1 VNGVPIN
8 PWGVKNG
15 MTRLKM
21 RPLLTVACLLATFG
35 SAMASGEEGHGDGG
49 MLGFTP
55 FGANDQRSLEQR
67 FDAQLDPADQRA
79 WLKQMSSEPNQVGAP
94 HDKANA
100 EFMLAKFREW
110 GWDAHIETFSVLYPT
125 PKKVALELQGPHPY
139 TAKLNEPAV
148 DGDATSGIKDGVLP
162 PYNVYGGDGDVTAPL
177 VYVNYGM
184 PDDYKELARRGIDV
198 RGKIVITRYGGGW
211 RGLKPKL
218 AQEHGA
224 VGCLI
229 YSDPRDDG
237 YGEGDT
243 YPNGG
248 WRPADGVQR
257 GSVADMQQYPGD
269 PLTPG
274 IGSTPGAKRLALK
287 DAKTILKIPVLPIS
301 YADATP
307 LLQSLTGPMAPSGWR
322 GSLPLAYHVGPS
334 SAAVH
339 MTVLS
344 DWGQKPVYDVIA
356 TITGSTEPDQWIVR
370 GNHHDGWV
378 FGAWDPLAG
387 NVALMAEAKAI
398 GALYKEGWRPKR
410 TLVYASW
417 DGEEPGLLGSTEWAE
432 THAKELQQKAVLYLN
447 SDTNGR
453 GFLNAG
459 GSHSLQHL
467 VNQVAAGVTDPETKV
482 SVRERMRARM
492 LVQGNSKH
500 ANPGEKDDAKLA
512 AQGGD
517 LPIEALGSGSDF
529 SAFLE
534 HLGVASL
541 DLGFGGED
549 DNGGIYHSRYDSF
562 DHFARFG
569 DPTFE
574 YGVALSKVAGH
585 IVLRTADAS
594 VVPMRFGDFSDTL
607 DRYVAELHK
616 LVDDTRADTKEQHEL
631 LEQHAFE
638 LAADPSRPVAPP
650 ARDSDVGDINLAP
663 LDQAAK
669 QLKQSAQ
676 AYEVAYNERASTGF
690 DMPEAQQRQ
699 LNALMGQM
707 EQALSDPAGLPT
719 RPWFKHMIY
728 APGMLTG
735 YGVKTVPGVREALE
749 ARRWNEANQYA
760 VVTAKVLDRYRAQLD
775 RLTALLKKTS

>member
-1 VNGVPIN
+1 
-8 PWGVKNG
+8 
-15 MTRLKM
+15 MTRLKI
-21 RPLLTVACLLATFG
+21 RPLLAACLLATMG
-35 SAMASGEEGHGDGG
+35 SATAAADNRHGNDA

-55 FGANDQRSLEQR
+55 DGAAAQQSLEQR
-67 FDAQLDPADQRA
+67 FDALLDPADQRE

-139 TAKLNEPAV
+139 TAKLNEPPVA
-148 DGDATSGIKDGVLP
+148 GDATSNIQQGVLP

-237 YGEGDT
+237 YAEGDT
-243 YPNGG
+243 YPQGG

-287 DAKTILKIPVLPIS
+287 DAKTLLKIPVIPIS

-307 LLQSLTGPMAPSGWR
+307 LLQSLTGPVAPSNWR
-322 GSLPLAYHVGPS
+322 GSLPVTYHVGPS
-334 SAAVH
+334 TAPVH
-339 MTVLS
+339 LTVQS

-356 TITGSTEPDQWIVR
+356 VLKGSTEPDQWIVR

-378 FGAWDPLAG
+378 FGAWDPLSG

-398 GALYKEGWRPKR
+398 GILYKQGWRPQR

-432 THAKELQQKAVLYLN
+432 THGKELQQKAVLYLN

-467 VNQVAAGVTDPETKV
+467 VNQVTDGVTDPETKV

-492 LVQGNSKH
+492 LVDGSSK
-500 ANPGEKDDAKLA
+500 DAKPLAKEEATIA

-517 LPIEALGSGSDF
+517 LPIGALGSGSDF

-534 HLGVASL
+534 HLGIASL
-541 DLGFGGED
+541 DLGFAGED
-549 DNGGIYHSRYDSF
+549 ESGGVYHSLYDSF
-562 DHFARFG
+562 DHYTRFG
-569 DPTFE
+569 DPNFE
-574 YGVALSKVAGH
+574 YGVTLSKVVGH

-594 VVPMRFGDFSDTL
+594 VVPLRFSDFSDTL
-607 DRYVAELHK
+607 DRYVDQLHK
-616 LVDDTRADTKEQHEL
+616 MVDSTRKDTDEQHKL
-631 LEQHAFE
+631 LDQHAFT
-638 LAADPSRPVAPP
+638 LVMDPAHPITPP
-650 ARDSDVGDINLAP
+650 ERDSDVPDIRLAP

-676 AYEVAYNERASTGF
+676 TYEAAYNERAAAGF
-690 DMPEAQQRQ
+690 NLPADQLRE

-707 EQALSDPAGLPT
+707 EQGLSDRSGLPG
-719 RPWFKHMIY
+719 RPWFQHMIY

-735 YGVKTVPGVREALE
+735 YEVKTVPGVREALE
-749 ARRWNEANQYA
+749 ARRWDEANQYA
-760 VVTAKVLDRYRAQLD
+760 TVTAKVLDRYRTQLD
-775 RLTALLKKTS
+775 HLTALLKKAS